1 MSSFPL
7 CSQIFLLIFTFIS
20 FLSPLTAIENDSRSN
35 LVLVS
40 VAPHRFFVKKIAHDT
55 VEVML
60 MVPAGASAHTYE
72 PTPKQTITAS
82 KADIWFRIGE
92 SFEDKAIKA
101 LKNHQANLE
110 IVDLR
115 DNLDLIS
122 DPTHICMHHKG
133 CVDLHFWLSPK
144 LAKIQAETIT
154 KGLIA
159 KYPEHADLYRKNL
172 KIFQDE
178 LDTINLTIVDILK
191 DLKNR
196 TVMISHP
203 AYGYFARDYNL
214 NQFSIEFEGKD
225 PTPKLLT
232 KILDE
237 ARKSN
242 IKTIFTQPQ
251 YSNKGA
257 SLIAKEIN
265 AKVVSLDPYSE
276 DYYESLIT
284 IAKHFADQ

>member
-1 MSSFPL
+1 MPNL
-7 CSQIFLLIFTFIS
+7 YQLFIVFFS
-20 FLSPLTAIENDSRSN
+20 FLSITLYAESPNDNTKSKY
-35 LVLVS
+35 VLVS
-40 VAPHRFFVKKIAHDT
+40 VAPHRFFVEKIAGDT
-55 VEVML
+55 IKIGL

-72 PTPKQTITAS
+72 PTPKETLAAA

-92 SFEDKAIKA
+92 SFEDKAINA
-101 LKNHQANLE
+101 LKSHSIDLK

-133 CVDLHFWLSPK
+133 CVDLHFWLSPR
-144 LAKIQAETIT
+144 LAKIQADT
-154 KGLIA
+154 IA
-159 KYPEHADLYRKNL
+159 KALIETYPENKDIYVKNL
-172 KIFQDE
+172 KVFKQE
-178 LDTINLTIVDILK
+178 LDAIDVKIVDILK

-196 TVMISHP
+196 TIMISHP

-232 KILDE
+232 KILKE
-237 ARKSN
+237 AHDKN

-257 SLIAKEIN
+257 ILIAHEIG
-265 AKVVSLDPYSE
+265 AEIVSLNPYSE
-276 DYYESLIT
+276 DYFESLIS
-284 IAKHFADQ
+284 IAKHIRDQ